1 MTSDSSAKQNMLAA
15 LRLTRDG
22 KLKEA
27 LAALRGVKIA
37 PPPIQEVV
45 QPPSLLTESLQ
56 ETLSN
61 LRKLPDMLQTGLVK
75 PPSHTLPAG
84 ACFEE
89 RHFTGDAGLR
99 DYKLY
104 IPSNYSGEPLPLL
117 VMLHGCTQSP
127 DDFALGTRMNQ
138 LAEEK
143 EMFVAYPT
151 QSRRANVSK
160 CWNWFKPEDQQR
172 GHGEPAIIAG
182 IVEDI
187 KRDVAVQSQ
196 RIYAAGLSAGGALAV
211 ILAATYPDMFAAI
224 GVHSG
229 LPYGAA
235 TDMATA
241 AAAMRAG
248 SPHPANTKLRPPLII
263 FHGDQDH
270 TVSPANAAQI
280 ITQCN
285 TIGLR
290 QLIQTNPAYT
300 KTTYTDQQDRPT
312 LEYWALHGAGHAWS
326 GGSQAGTFTNPTG
339 PDASTEML
347 RFFITHTLTTV
358 TA

>member
-1 MTSDSSAKQNMLAA
+1 MTSDRSAKQNMLAA

-22 KLKEA
+22 KFKEA
-27 LAALRGVKIA
+27 FAAFRGTTQE
-37 PPPIQEVV
+37 PPPIQDVT
-45 QPPSLLTESLQ
+45 PAPDLLR
-56 ETLSN
+56 ETLAT
-61 LRKLPDMLQTGLVK
+61 LRKLPEALPTGLLK
-75 PPSHTLPAG
+75 PATPTLPAG

-89 RHFTGDAGLR
+89 RHFTGDAGQR

-143 EMFVAYPT
+143 EMFVAYPA
-151 QSRRANVSK
+151 QSRRANMSK

-172 GHGEPAIIAG
+172 GQGEPAIIAG
-182 IVEDI
+182 IVQEI
-187 KRDVAVQSQ
+187 SRDVAVQSQ
-196 RIYAAGLSAGGALAV
+196 RVYAAGLSAGGALAV

-235 TDMATA
+235 TDMPSA

-248 SPHPANTKLRPPLII
+248 SPHPAAIKLRPPLII
-263 FHGDQDH
+263 FHGAQDH
-270 TVSPANAAQI
+270 TVSPANATQI
-280 ITQCN
+280 IAQCN
-285 TIGLR
+285 TAGLR
-290 QLIQTNPAYT
+290 EQTITGPDFT
-300 KTTYTDQQDRPT
+300 KTTYTDQQDRPM
-312 LEYWALHGAGHAWS
+312 LEHWSLPAAGHAWS

-347 RFFITHTLTTV
+347 RFFTTHTLTTV
-358 TA
+358 PV

>member
-1 MTSDSSAKQNMLAA
+1 MTSDRSLKENMLSA

-27 LAALRGVKIA
+27 LATLRGA
-37 PPPIQEVV
+37 TQQPPPIRDATT
-45 QPPSLLTESLQ
+45 PAPDLLQGTVAS
-56 ETLSN
+56 
-61 LRKLPDMLQTGLVK
+61 LRKLPDVLQTGLDGLIK
-75 PPSHTLPAG
+75 PPSPALPAG

-89 RHFTGDAGLR
+89 RHFTGEAGHR

-104 IPSNYSGEPLPLL
+104 IPSNYNGDPLPLL

-138 LAEEK
+138 LAEQK
-143 EMFVAYPT
+143 EMFVAYPA
-151 QSRRANVSK
+151 QSRLANMSK
-160 CWNWFKPEDQQR
+160 CWNWFKPEDQKR

-182 IVEDI
+182 IVQDI
-187 KRDVAVQSQ
+187 SRDVAVQSQ
-196 RIYAAGLSAGGALAV
+196 RVYAAGLSAGGALAV

-235 TDMATA
+235 SDMPSA

-248 SPHPANTKLRPPLII
+248 SPHPPAIKLRPPLII
-263 FHGDQDH
+263 FHGDQDN
-270 TVSPANAAQI
+270 TVSPANATQI
-280 ITQCN
+280 IAQCN
-285 TIGLR
+285 TTGLR
-290 QLIQTNPAYT
+290 QLTKTSPAYT
-300 KTTYTDQQDRPT
+300 KTTYTDPQERPM

-347 RFFITHTLTTV
+347 RFFTTHTLTTV
-358 TA
+358 AV